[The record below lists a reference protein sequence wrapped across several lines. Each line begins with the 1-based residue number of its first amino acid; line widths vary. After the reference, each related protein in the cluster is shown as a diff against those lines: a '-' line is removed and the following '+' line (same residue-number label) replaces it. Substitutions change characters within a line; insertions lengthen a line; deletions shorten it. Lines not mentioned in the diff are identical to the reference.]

1 MNIIVTT
8 GGDIPSKFA
17 HSFNVMEMAQGF
29 YKLGNNVKI
38 AIPLSLPLLTRKIK
52 IKDIYSF
59 YGIDK
64 NIKIK
69 YIPVLSFKALKQSN
83 DFIRFDCSV
92 AEYCKKQN
100 IELAY
105 CRSYRIPYF
114 CVKKGVPT
122 IIETHTTNY
131 KHPDL
136 QKIYTVSKD
145 PNLKVLV
152 TISANIKKEHI
163 KRGIP
168 EEKVLVLEDGVD
180 LEKFRINDNRY
191 FWREKLKLPT
201 NMNVAVY
208 CGHLYKEKG
217 IEDILLTAK
226 KLNNKNILFVLVGGF
241 AKDIS
246 KWKEYCKDKSIGN
259 VSFKGFVANIEIPK
273 YLKAADVLIMPY
285 NTKVNFKIMD
295 INTTSPMKLFE
306 YMASKRPIVSTH
318 IPAISKVIEHNKS
331 GLLAEP
337 NNIEQL
343 SSYVV
348 ELINDSEKSKNL
360 AAKAFEDA
368 QFYTWVNRC
377 RRILRV
383 IYSK

>member
-1 MNIIVTT
+1 MTIFVTT
-8 GGDIPSKFA
+8 GGNIPSKFA
-17 HSFNVMEMAQGF
+17 HSFNVMKMAQGF
-29 YKLGNNVKI
+29 YKLGNNVKTV
-38 AIPLSLPLLTRKIK
+38 IPLSLPLFIRKIK

-64 NIKIK
+64 GIKIK
-69 YIPVLSFKALKQSN
+69 YIPVLTFKALKQSSN
-83 DFIRFDCSV
+83 FENFDRLA

-100 IELAY
+100 VDLTY
-105 CRSYRIPYF
+105 SRGFRIPYYS
-114 CVKKGVPT
+114 VKMGVPT
-122 IIETHTTNY
+122 IMETHTTNY
-131 KHPDL
+131 RNPDL
-136 QKIYTVSKD
+136 QKIYEVSNN
-145 PNLKVLV
+145 PNFKGLV
-152 TISANIKKEHI
+152 TISENIKKEHI

-168 EEKVLVLEDGVD
+168 EDKILVLEDGVD
-180 LEKFRINDNRY
+180 LERFNINDDRS

-201 NMNVAVY
+201 NMNLVVY

-226 KLNNKNILFVLVGGF
+226 KLNKKNILFALVGGF

-246 KWKEYCKDKSIGN
+246 KWKEYCKAKFINN
-259 VSFKGFVANIEIPK
+259 VSFVGFVNNSQIPG

-285 NTKVNFKIMD
+285 NTKVHFKIMD

-306 YMASKRPIVSTH
+306 YMASKRPIVSTN
-318 IPAISKVIEHNKS
+318 IPVISKVIKHNKS
-331 GLLAEP
+331 GLLAKA

-360 AAKAFEDA
+360 AEKAFDDVKK
-368 QFYTWVNRC
+368 YTWVNRC
-377 RRILRV
+377 KRIL
-383 IYSK
+383 KCT